1 MLCQGALE
9 EMLSVCTTV
18 LEKGNVV
25 PLDDARR
32 TAVTKLGLSLND
44 EVSARLTLSFEIFL
58 LSLIYL
64 LLMPCEQAGDFLSF
78 LSLTEIVFTLSLHAL
93 HCRMINWVMCT
104 GYACAGAG
112 DADVWAAA

>member
-25 PLDDARR
+25 PLDNARR

-44 EVSARLTLSFEIFL
+44 EVSARLTLSFGIFL
-58 LSLIYL
+58 LGLVCL
-64 LLMPCEQAGDFLSF
+64 LLIPCQSKHETFSA
-78 LSLTEIVFTLSLHAL
+78 SLASQRLCHTLRLHAL
-93 HCRMINWVMCT
+93 HCRMIICLMCT

-112 DADVWAAA
+112 DADV